1 MEEIINFHHYVMVYL
16 TFILFGVAYIL
27 GETLR
32 AYSKTNRFIAHK
44 YLDKILS
51 KIEEYRY

>member
-1 MEEIINFHHYVMVYL
+1 MEEIINFHHYVMIYL

-44 YLDKILS
+44 YLIHGT
-51 KIEEYRY
+51 